1 VLTTLTNARRFT
13 QAGVTAPAQLDKRRE
28 AAVTAL
34 GVLVPG
40 EVIAAATAVAGL
52 LAQKTGAAP
61 EWLHLGL
68 ARLLMLTLG
77 IVGIPTLF
85 RIGTGGWWKNGWR
98 GVGLLLLTLVSFAG
112 WLALQPLSI
121 YQGWFSAD
129 AGELAAVG
137 LVGGLVVGGLA
148 GMLGWSQAATSPLLE
163 AADQTNHQLPVRVGP
178 GVAINGASSRG
189 AAHALR

>member
-13 QAGVTAPAQLDKRRE
+13 RAGVTAPAELDKRRE

-68 ARLLMLTLG
+68 ARFLMLTLG

-98 GVGLLLLTLVSFAG
+98 GVGLLLLTLVAFAG

-129 AGELAAVG
+129 PGELAAVG
-137 LVGGLVVGGLA
+137 VVGGLVVGGLA
-148 GMLGWSQAATSPLLE
+148 GMLGWSQAATSQPLE
-163 AADQTNHQLPVRVGP
+163 AADQTNHQLSARVGP
-178 GVAINGASSRG
+178 DVAINGASSRG
-189 AAHALR
+189 AAYALR

>member
-1 VLTTLTNARRFT
+1 MLTTLTNARRFT

-40 EVIAAATAVAGL
+40 EVLAAATAVAGL

-148 GMLGWSQAATSPLLE
+148 GMLGWSQAATSQLLE
-163 AADQTNHQLPVRVGP
+163 AADQTDHELSVRVGP
-178 GVAINGASSRG
+178 DVAINGASSRG
-189 AAHALR
+189 AAYALR

>member
-1 VLTTLTNARRFT
+1 
-13 QAGVTAPAQLDKRRE
+13 
-28 AAVTAL
+28 
-34 GVLVPG
+34 
-40 EVIAAATAVAGL
+40 
-52 LAQKTGAAP
+52 
-61 EWLHLGL
+61 
-68 ARLLMLTLG
+68 MLTLG

-163 AADQTNHQLPVRVGP
+163 AADQTNHQLSVRVGP
-178 GVAINGASSRG
+178 DVAINGASSRG
-189 AAHALR
+189 AAYALR